1 MRKIIGI
8 VHPFDA
14 QQILYVYEDG
24 NKLTFTK
31 VSLKDMPD
39 LILKLSEQYEVEE
52 VNLSG
57 AKSFNQKLVQEIQQQ
72 EILKYNKNKLQIKC
86 I

>member
-1 MRKIIGI
+1 MKKIIGI

-31 VSLKDMPD
+31 VLLKDMPD
-39 LILKLSEQYEVEE
+39 LILKLSEQYEVEQ

-57 AKSFNQKLVQEIQQQ
+57 AKSFNQKLVQEIQKQ